1 MEYQASSPTLSKKLP
16 TGRSFSSK
24 SVYDG
29 VFSARSS
36 KFGTPSFSSRV
47 LDYREIFGGS
57 EASRG
62 SSIPFL
68 EVPALNERDVEVDAR
83 GTKLDYSK
91 VFGGFGE
98 LDCAVSYEELV
109 SEPKKRTGFSQKTRS
124 SAQRGSFSQGAD
136 LSDCQEKNQMNSHE
150 ASHQSFDGVKKFS
163 TSYNK
168 VNQGGKNGTNG
179 ETHIAQLHAVPAYT
193 CLIDEMTTLQM
204 NDGKNPVSSAVN
216 GTYIEKAFSDGLT
229 ETVHSTKVV
238 TDLPAGGAT
247 IQKCEGGV
255 ALENKSN
262 EYRSNSIDM
271 LFGANECGHGHSSKV
286 SPSSIP
292 LPDFGGS
299 KCDSERSMAEKF
311 WDSEI
316 HLDGAEH
323 VSSLPDFDEEVDA
336 NSFAAASVAA
346 LKKAIEEAQ
355 AKMNIVKESM
365 ARKKAGLQNHANL
378 SRNYGLKA
386 DLRREGKATKKAN
399 KYKEKDSNIYE
410 KEDTPVQVSAGMRK
424 QNMMR
429 AGHNS
434 DIGNRESL
442 IGTNAAFG
450 ETYGRES
457 RSTQAYHRQATAKL
471 SDETEQFYELVST
484 GEHKETILEFEQAD
498 NTKKEGF
505 EKPEECSER
514 LNEVVEAHKEVID
527 RKINVVEVA
536 VKIEEHGG
544 ELKSVQQ
551 VHDHEDY
558 VNLRVIKEREGSVK
572 KVKASREHEKC
583 EEKLG
588 DLKEAICYE
597 ENIETQEFEE
607 NESIKGRLE
616 PHERAGNE
624 KKGKGLV
631 KRKTFREEEDA
642 YTREDT
648 EKRLNKVHLQAVT
661 ETRFNDFQDEE
672 ENRKSHEANSDLEEN
687 EKLQEGGENERLLKG
702 DAYQIEEK
710 ENRKKETFEWIEAEK
725 IQTDIDQSAEDQE
738 RLEVAQE
745 ALNYEENLLEVADDP
760 CKTDESENLS
770 KNQKVDRHV
779 ENDKDAE
786 LTLEVTAQEENG
798 SGIAVN
804 KASIK
809 QKESVKESEFVKD
822 KNEVKATKEAFCYE
836 DCLETADDGCKQ
848 DGSEKANQ
856 NHKAITEEKDDKHVD
871 VTLEVP
877 NGSTIEVNV
886 PSVEQEQN
894 VKELECVKDE
904 NEVKVTEEALPDE
917 YSHETADDE
926 CKQDGSEKLRKN
938 HVASRQEENDTDV
951 EILAQENASRFEVDL
966 ASVKQKEDV
975 KESKCVKDEI
985 EVKTTKEALCDKDNL
1000 ETADDGCK
1008 QDGFEKL
1015 SKTHEAS
1022 RKEENDKVVEVTL
1035 EVPAH
1040 EENTIIMEIN
1050 TAFFE
1055 YKEYGKKVES
1065 VNEAN
1070 DMEDKEILEETVGLP
1085 QNTFRLAETKQ
1096 KMEDMIETVVFESE
1110 GMDFVK
1116 TDMSFGQ
1123 KQNYLLVEEHK
1134 TVFNLGRN
1142 IEELAPELGEIY
1154 MNVKEGE
1161 VTADQEEDRK
1171 DSTSSHE
1178 EKWVDGNKVKADQ
1191 EEDGNDSTSACE
1203 ERCDDDGNKVK
1214 AVQIPNIFEGEGKS
1228 VETSLEIKITPIIEK
1243 IETHQSNVTMEE
1255 KESNGAEQKY
1265 VELEKEQ
1272 FNVDDTKEQERER
1285 EREKMAVERAI
1296 REARERAFADAK
1308 ERAIAERAAAEARR
1322 RVMMEGREKLGKT
1335 SVANEK
1341 SSAEK
1346 AAMEAKLKT
1355 ERAAVE
1361 RATAEARERALERAM
1376 SEKAAS
1382 ETRNRAEKS
1391 VGERFSGASGDNGR
1405 RQSFSHN
1412 EPQNKGSSS
1421 TSNSRYPHSS
1431 SQFPH
1436 STERFDGANEESVQR
1451 CKATSERHQ
1460 IVAERTAKA
1469 LAEKNTRDLLA
1480 QKEQAERNRLAESLD
1495 ADVKRWSSG
1504 KEGNLRAL
1512 LSTLQYILG
1521 SDSGWQ
1527 PIPLTEII
1535 ATSAVKKAYRKATLF
1550 VHPDKLQQR
1559 GASIQQKYTCEKVFD
1574 LLKEAWNRFNVEER

>member
-29 VFSARSS
+29 VFSAPSS

-68 EVPALNERDVEVDAR
+68 EVPELNGRDVEVDAR

-124 SAQRGSFSQGAD
+124 SAQGGSSSQGAD
-136 LSDCQEKNQMNSHE
+136 PSDCQKKNQMNSHE

-179 ETHIAQLHAVPAYT
+179 ETHIAQLHAVPTYT

-204 NDGKNPVSSAVN
+204 NDGKKPVSSAVN
-216 GTYIEKAFSDGLT
+216 GIYIKKDFSDGLT
-229 ETVHSTKVV
+229 ETLHSKKVV
-238 TDLPAGGAT
+238 TDLPAGGAS
-247 IQKCEGGV
+247 IQKCEGVV
-255 ALENKSN
+255 ALEKKSN

-271 LFGANECGHGHSSKV
+271 LFSANEYGHGHSSKI
-286 SPSSIP
+286 SSSSIP

-299 KCDSERSMAEKF
+299 KCDSERSMAAKF

-316 HLDGAEH
+316 HLEGAEH
-323 VSSLPDFDEEVDA
+323 VSSLPDFDEEADE
-336 NSFAAASVAA
+336 NSFAAASVAT

-378 SRNYGLKA
+378 SRNDGLKA
-386 DLRREGKATKKAN
+386 DLRQEGKATKKA
-399 KYKEKDSNIYE
+399 KRYKEKKDSDMYE

-442 IGTNAAFG
+442 FGTNAAFG
-450 ETYGRES
+450 ETCRREL
-457 RSTQAYHRQATAKL
+457 RSTQAYHRQATAKP

-484 GEHKETILEFEQAD
+484 GKHKETILEFEQAE

-514 LNEVVEAHKEVID
+514 LNAVVEAHKQVID
-527 RKINVVEVA
+527 RKINVVEA
-536 VKIEEHGG
+536 AIKIEEHGG

-558 VNLRVIKEREGSVK
+558 VKLRIIQEQEGSVK
-572 KVKASREHEKC
+572 KVKASQEC
-583 EEKLG
+583 EDKLG

-597 ENIETQEFEE
+597 ENIETEFEE
-607 NESIKGRLE
+607 NESIKGRLDH
-616 PHERAGNE
+616 HEQAGNE
-624 KKGKGLV
+624 KKGKGACEEEDIQ
-631 KRKTFREEEDA
+631 KEEEDA
-642 YTREDT
+642 YIGEDT
-648 EKRLNKVHLQAVT
+648 EKRLNKVHVQAVT
-661 ETRFNDFQDEE
+661 ETRFNDFQAEE
-672 ENRKSHEANSDLEEN
+672 EKRKSLEANSDLEEN

-702 DAYQIEEK
+702 DAYHIEEK
-710 ENRKKETFEWIEAEK
+710 ENRQKETFEWTEAEK

-738 RLEVAQE
+738 RLEMAQE
-745 ALNYEENLLEVADDP
+745 ALNYEQSLLEVADDS
-760 CKTDESENLS
+760 CKKDESENLS
-770 KNQKVDRHV
+770 KNQKVIENYKDV
-779 ENDKDAE
+779 E
-786 LTLEVTAQEENG
+786 LSLEVTAHEENG
-798 SGIAVN
+798 SGIEVN

-836 DCLETADDGCKQ
+836 DSLETADDGCKQ
-848 DGSEKANQ
+848 DGSEKVNQ
-856 NHKAITEEKDDKHVD
+856 NHKAVTQKRDDKHVE
-871 VTLEVP
+871 VTLEVL
-877 NGSTIEVNV
+877 NGSTIEVNG
-886 PSVEQEQN
+886 PSVEQEKN
-894 VKELECVKDE
+894 VKESECVKDE
-904 NEVKVTEEALPDE
+904 NEVKVTEEALCDE
-917 YSHETADDE
+917 YSLEMADDE
-926 CKQDGSEKLRKN
+926 CKQDGGEKLRKN
-938 HVASRQEENDTDV
+938 HVASRQEENDRDV
-951 EILAQENASRFEVDL
+951 EILAKENESRFEVDL
-966 ASVKQKEDV
+966 ASIKQKENV

-985 EVKTTKEALCDKDNL
+985 ELKTTKDALRDKDSL

-1015 SKTHEAS
+1015 SKIHEAS
-1022 RKEENDKVVEVTL
+1022 RKKENDKDVDVKV

-1040 EENTIIMEIN
+1040 EENRIIMELN

-1055 YKEYGKKVES
+1055 YKEYVKDVES
-1065 VNEAN
+1065 VEEAN
-1070 DMEDKEILEETVGLP
+1070 DMEDKEILETVGLP

-1096 KMEDMIETVVFESE
+1096 QTEDMVETVVFESE
-1110 GMDFVK
+1110 GIDFVK

-1123 KQNYLLVEEHK
+1123 KQNYLLVKEHK

-1154 MNVKEGE
+1154 MDVKEDE
-1161 VTADQEEDRK
+1161 VMADWEEDWN
-1171 DSTSSHE
+1171 DSTSSYE

-1191 EEDGNDSTSACE
+1191 EEDGSDSTSPCE
-1203 ERCDDDGNKVK
+1203 ERCHDDGNKVK
-1214 AVQIPNIFEGEGKS
+1214 ADQIPNIVEGEGKS
-1228 VETSLEIKITPIIEK
+1228 VETSHEIKITPITEK
-1243 IETHQSNVTMEE
+1243 IETHQPTVTMEE
-1255 KESNGAEQKY
+1255 RESNGAEQKY
-1265 VELEKEQ
+1265 VELGKEQ
-1272 FNVDDTKEQERER
+1272 LNVDDARERER

-1322 RVMMEGREKLGKT
+1322 RVTMEGRERLGKT

-1346 AAMEAKLKT
+1346 AAMEAKLKA

-1391 VGERFSGASGDNGR
+1391 VGERFSGGSGDNGR

-1431 SQFPH
+1431 SQVPH
-1436 STERFDGANEESVQR
+1436 STERFDGSNEESVQR
-1451 CKATSERHQ
+1451 WKATSEKDQR
-1460 IVAERTAKA
+1460 VAERAAKA
-1469 LAEKNTRDLLA
+1469 LAEKNTRDLLV

-1512 LSTLQYILG
+1512 LSTLQNILG

-1527 PIPLTEII
+1527 PIPLKEII
-1535 ATSAVKKAYRKATLF
+1535 ASSAVKKAYRKATLF